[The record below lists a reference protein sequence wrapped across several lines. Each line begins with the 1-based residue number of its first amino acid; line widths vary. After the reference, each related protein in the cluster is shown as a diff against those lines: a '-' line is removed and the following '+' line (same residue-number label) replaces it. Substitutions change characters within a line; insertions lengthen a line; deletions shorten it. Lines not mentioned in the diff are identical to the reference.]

1 MLRHVFARLARR
13 GSARSGACPPGA
25 ARARSSGAGALA
37 LVVGGTA
44 ALTLATASPAV
55 AQYFGRNKV
64 NYETFDFRILQTP
77 KFDIHYYPAES
88 TATAD
93 AARMAERWYTRLSPF
108 MRHELGRKSI
118 IFFADQPDFQQNN
131 VTTIESEGTGGVTEG
146 FRQRVVMPFTG
157 IYGSTH
163 HVLGHE
169 LVHVFQYDIAEKAGG
184 AQGLNQLPLWLVE
197 GMAEYLSLGRED
209 VNTATWLRDAARR
222 DDVPT
227 IRQLTTDP
235 RYFPYRYGQA
245 LWAYVGG
252 RFGDQAVVDVFRQ
265 SLRYGF
271 EGAIRRVLDV
281 TTDQLSKD
289 WAASIKSAYLPLL
302 AGRTAPDSTG
312 TAVVRQKGARGGEY
326 NTSPVLS
333 PDGRS
338 LAFFSSRGLFGID
351 LYVADAE
358 TGRVR
363 RQLSSINSP
372 RHFDALSFINSAG
385 SWSPDGQRL
394 VYLVYR
400 EGNQELEIFDLAR
413 GRATKRL
420 RTPGI
425 GAAVDPAWSPDG
437 RYIAFAG
444 HVGGISDLF
453 LYDLET
459 DRVERLTD
467 DREAQ
472 LQPAWSPDGR
482 SLAFATD
489 AGPGTNFERLTF
501 APMRLATMDV
511 SARTV
516 RLLAAFPGA
525 RHINPQWSA
534 DGRSL
539 YFIADPD
546 GFSDVY
552 RLELASGARFRLTR
566 TATGISG
573 ITGLTPALSVARNT
587 GRVAFSVFDRGGYH
601 INRLEAGEAAGIP
614 VEGAG
619 PTRTIATAGATGG
632 DGGVLPPATPAR
644 RSPIEA
650 YLADATSGLPRD
662 TTYDV
667 EPYSPRLRLDY
678 VAPPSVGVGY
688 SNQLGAVAGGGVAAA
703 FSDQL
708 GNRNVTAVAQV
719 QGQLQDF
726 GGQLFYTN
734 TRRRWNWGGG
744 VGRIPFLTGGAFYE
758 QDAGGNLFLTQI
770 LQRIYVDQA
779 SGLAQYPL
787 NPTQRFEFAAGVT
800 RQSYGVQA
808 FRSDQFGRTERIDRS
823 ELPFGLP
830 PAVTYA
836 QGTAAFVGDYSVFG
850 LTSPIAGGRYRF
862 EASPTAGQLQ
872 FTTATADYRRY
883 WLARPVTFAVRGLH
897 FGRYGRDAE
906 DSTRIAPVYAGF
918 AQFIRGYDVGNNL
931 ANQECSTERGSRCPV
946 FDRLIGS
953 RIGLASAELRIPL
966 LGVEGLGLIR
976 TNFLPLEIA
985 PFFDA
990 AVTWRSNESPDL
1002 RWASGDDARTAGR
1015 IPVFSTGVT
1024 ARVNL
1029 LGFAVVE
1036 AFYAI
1041 PFQRPD
1047 KRGHFGFQLAPG
1059 W

>member
-1 MLRHVFARLARR
+1 
-13 GSARSGACPPGA
+13 
-25 ARARSSGAGALA
+25 
-37 LVVGGTA
+37 
-44 ALTLATASPAV
+44 
-55 AQYFGRNKV
+55 
-64 NYETFDFRILQTP
+64 
-77 KFDIHYYPAES
+77 
-88 TATAD
+88 
-93 AARMAERWYTRLSPF
+93 
-108 MRHELGRKSI
+108 
-118 IFFADQPDFQQNN
+118 
-131 VTTIESEGTGGVTEG
+131 
-146 FRQRVVMPFTG
+146 
-157 IYGSTH
+157 
-163 HVLGHE
+163 
-169 LVHVFQYDIAEKAGG
+169 
-184 AQGLNQLPLWLVE
+184 
-197 GMAEYLSLGRED
+197 
-209 VNTATWLRDAARR
+209 
-222 DDVPT
+222 
-227 IRQLTTDP
+227 
-235 RYFPYRYGQA
+235 
-245 LWAYVGG
+245 VGG
-252 RFGDQAVVDVFRQ
+252 RFGDQAVVDVYRQ

-271 EGAIRRVLDV
+271 EGAIRRVLDI

-289 WAASIKSAYLPLL
+289 WAASIKGAYLPLL

-312 TAVVRQKGARGGEY
+312 TAVIRQKGKRGGEY

-338 LAFFSSRGLFGID
+338 VAFFSSRGLFGID

-363 RQLSSINSP
+363 KQLSSINTP

-385 SWSPDGQRL
+385 SWSPDGRRL

-400 EGNQELEIFDLAR
+400 EGNQELEIYDLDR
-413 GRATKRL
+413 GRNVKRL

-459 DRVERLTD
+459 DRVEQLTN

-482 SLAFATD
+482 TLAFATD
-489 AGPGTNFERLTF
+489 AGPGTSLERLTF

-511 SARTV
+511 AARSV

-525 RHINPQWSA
+525 RHINPAWSP

-539 YFIADPD
+539 YFVADPD

-552 RLELASGARFRLTR
+552 RMELATGARFRLTR
-566 TATGISG
+566 TATGVSG
-573 ITGLTPALSVARNT
+573 ITSLTPALSVARET
-587 GRVAFSVFDRGGYH
+587 GRVVFSVFDRGGYH
-601 INRLEAGEAAGIP
+601 INRFEAGDAVGTP

-619 PTRTIATAGATGG
+619 PATTIASSGGTGG
-632 DGGVLPPATPAR
+632 NGGVLPPANPAR
-644 RSPIEA
+644 ASLIDT
-650 YLADATSGLPRD
+650 YLADAGRGLPRD
-662 TTYDV
+662 TAYAV
-667 EPYSPRLRLDY
+667 APYSPRLRLDF

-688 SNQLGAVAGGGVAAA
+688 SNQLGAVAGGGIAAA

-708 GNRNVTAVAQV
+708 GNQNVTAVAQV

-726 GGQLFYTN
+726 GGQVFYTN

-744 VGRIPFLTGGAFYE
+744 VGHIPYLTGGAFYE
-758 QDAGGNLFLTQI
+758 QDAGGNLFLTNI

-779 SGLAQYPL
+779 SLLAQYPL
-787 NPTQRFEFAAGVT
+787 NPTQRFELTGGVT

-808 FRSDQFGRTERIDRS
+808 FRSDRFGNTERIDES

-836 QGTAAFVGDYSVFG
+836 QASAAFVGDYSVFG
-850 LTSPIAGGRYRF
+850 LTSPIAGARYRF
-862 EASPTAGQLQ
+862 EATPTLGQMQ

-906 DSTRIAPVYAGF
+906 DSTRIAPIYAGF

-931 ANQECSTERGSRCPV
+931 AAAECAAQAGSCPV

-953 RIGLASAELRIPL
+953 RLAVASAELRIPL

-976 TNFLPLEIA
+976 TNLVPVEIA

-990 AVTWRSNESPDL
+990 AMTWRGGQSPDL
-1002 RWASGDDARTAGR
+1002 RWVTGDAARAASR

-1024 ARVNL
+1024 ARINL
-1029 LGFAVVE
+1029 LGYAVVE

-1047 KRGHFGFQLAPG
+1047 KGGHFGFQLAPG